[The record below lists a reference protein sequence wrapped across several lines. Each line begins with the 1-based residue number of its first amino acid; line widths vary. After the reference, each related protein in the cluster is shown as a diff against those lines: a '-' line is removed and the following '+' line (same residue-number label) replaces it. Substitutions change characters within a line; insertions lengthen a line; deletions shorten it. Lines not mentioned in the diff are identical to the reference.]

1 MGQKEKIQVKNIA
14 DLEVL
19 LINDIRIKY
28 GIQVLNI
35 KKMELGTAKCYE
47 INADKKKYFVKIY
60 QKKHDCKQI
69 SREIRICDYLK
80 KRGMSVSEY
89 IKNSE
94 GNYINIQEYGI
105 FTVQNFI
112 DGITYEKFHVPMN
125 ILYQSGEILAQI
137 HDYLDKIST
146 FNVDFS
152 PEWIRK
158 MADGDENMIKLE
170 GVIKSAEMTEL
181 LERQIAAGTDGILT
195 LGTTGEYSTMSHEED
210 AAVVEHTIRVVDGRV
225 PVMVGSGSNCTV
237 TQIEKSR
244 LYQSMGA
251 DALLLISPYYNKANA
266 EGMYRHFAE
275 TADAVDIPCILYN
288 VPGRTGCSIPVS
300 VVERL
305 ARHPNI
311 AGIKEASGDMSY
323 AMKIARCVGPDFALY
338 SGNDDITVPILSI
351 GGSGVISVYANV
363 MPAMCRQIVADWLDG
378 NHARALENH
387 LRYLQLMNDLFLEV
401 NPIPVK
407 AAMNMM
413 GLDVGPMRLP
423 LCEMGEANAATLRRT
438 LEEAGLL

>member
-1 MGQKEKIQVKNIA
+1 MKFEHLQGSIVAMVTPFRQ
-14 DLEVL
+14 D
-19 LINDIRIKY
+19 
-28 GIQVLNI
+28 G
-35 KKMELGTAKCYE
+35 
-47 INADKKKYFVKIY
+47 
-60 QKKHDCKQI
+60 
-69 SREIRICDYLK
+69 
-80 KRGMSVSEY
+80 SV
-89 IKNSE
+89 
-94 GNYINIQEYGI
+94 
-105 FTVQNFI
+105 NF
-112 DGITYEKFHVPMN
+112 DM
-125 ILYQSGEILAQI
+125 L
-137 HDYLDKIST
+137 
-146 FNVDFS
+146 
-152 PEWIRK
+152 
-158 MADGDENMIKLE
+158 
-170 GVIKSAEMTEL
+170 TEL

-300 VVERL
+300 VLERL

>member
-1 MGQKEKIQVKNIA
+1 M
-14 DLEVL
+14 
-19 LINDIRIKY
+19 
-28 GIQVLNI
+28 
-35 KKMELGTAKCYE
+35 
-47 INADKKKYFVKIY
+47 
-60 QKKHDCKQI
+60 
-69 SREIRICDYLK
+69 
-80 KRGMSVSEY
+80 
-89 IKNSE
+89 
-94 GNYINIQEYGI
+94 
-105 FTVQNFI
+105 
-112 DGITYEKFHVPMN
+112 
-125 ILYQSGEILAQI
+125 
-137 HDYLDKIST
+137 
-146 FNVDFS
+146 
-152 PEWIRK
+152 
-158 MADGDENMIKLE
+158 
-170 GVIKSAEMTEL
+170 

-275 TADAVDIPCILYN
+275 TADTVHIPCILYN

-351 GGSGVISVYANV
+351 GGSG
-363 MPAMCRQIVADWLDG
+363 R
-378 NHARALENH
+378 H
-387 LRYLQLMNDLFLEV
+387 LRLRQRDARHVPPDRGGLAGRESCPGPGEPPAVPAVDER
-401 NPIPVK
+401 PVP
-407 AAMNMM
+407 
-413 GLDVGPMRLP
+413 G
-423 LCEMGEANAATLRRT
+423 GEPHPGEGRHEYDGAGRGSPCGCPCARWGRPTPPHLRRT

>member
-1 MGQKEKIQVKNIA
+1 M
-14 DLEVL
+14 
-19 LINDIRIKY
+19 
-28 GIQVLNI
+28 
-35 KKMELGTAKCYE
+35 
-47 INADKKKYFVKIY
+47 
-60 QKKHDCKQI
+60 
-69 SREIRICDYLK
+69 
-80 KRGMSVSEY
+80 
-89 IKNSE
+89 
-94 GNYINIQEYGI
+94 
-105 FTVQNFI
+105 
-112 DGITYEKFHVPMN
+112 
-125 ILYQSGEILAQI
+125 
-137 HDYLDKIST
+137 
-146 FNVDFS
+146 
-152 PEWIRK
+152 
-158 MADGDENMIKLE
+158 
-170 GVIKSAEMTEL
+170 
-181 LERQIAAGTDGILT
+181 
-195 LGTTGEYSTMSHEED
+195 
-210 AAVVEHTIRVVDGRV
+210 VEHTIRVVDGRV

-363 MPAMCRQIVADWLDG
+363 M
-378 NHARALENH
+378 ARHVPPDRGGLAGREPCPALENH
-387 LRYLQLMNDLFLEV
+387 LRYLQLRNDLFLEV

-423 LCEMGEANAATLRRT
+423 LCEMGKANAATLRRT